1 MVVVFIFIK
10 SKDLNIMGIISTDKN
25 KITLIYNSG
34 TSLGKQTY
42 SYVCTSEK
50 DILAIDTLKTNITG
64 TQWLEIADGLDLEIS
79 DLIQKEFPNYLKLYD
94 PKVKLKPEDWIKI
107 IKNHPEVVIFPIL
120 IMKDKFYQI
129 KNPSDFIRLT
139 NSDSAD
145 VSRNLS

>member
-1 MVVVFIFIK
+1 
-10 SKDLNIMGIISTDKN
+10 MGIISTDKN

-42 SYVCTSEK
+42 GYVCTSEK

-107 IKNHPEVVIFPIL
+107 IKNHPGVIIFPII
-120 IMKDKFYQI
+120 IMEDKFYQI